1 MMKKE
6 KVKVYTYTRVSTAM
20 QIDGYSLDAQK
31 SRMKAYAEFNDYE
44 IVGEYEDAGKS
55 GKSIEGRVEFNRM
68 MEDIKSG
75 KDGVSYVLV
84 FKLSRFG
91 RNAADVLSTLQ
102 VMQDFGVNLICVE
115 DGIDSSK
122 DAGKLMISVLSAVA
136 EIERENIRVQTM
148 EGRIQKAREGKWNG
162 GFAPY
167 GYKLEKGQL
176 FINEEEAAAI
186 RVIFDQY
193 VHTDTGANG
202 LAKYLATHGIHKI
215 QRQNGKNPLF
225 DAALIR
231 RILKNPVYCGKIAYG
246 RRRTEKV
253 HGTRNDYRLVEQDD
267 YLLVDGLHEGI
278 VSEELWHEAQVKLLA
293 QAEKYEHVNRGK
305 DTKIHLLSGIVKC
318 PICGVGMYGNK
329 SIKHK
334 ADGSK
339 YKDFYYYGCKHRTMT
354 HGHKC
359 DFKKQI
365 NEELLD
371 SAVAEV
377 IVKLVSNPKF
387 AAMMQEKISMKVDT
401 SSIEQEIAA
410 HEKQLRQSY
419 SVKARLMDE
428 IDSLD
433 PDDKH
438 YIKRKADLDDR
449 LYKMYDKIEDTE
461 NQLVAARAKKMAI
474 EAEKLTG
481 DNIYKVLIF
490 FDKLYSVMDD
500 QEKRQLMETLL
511 SEVQIYEERQPN
523 GQWLK
528 SIKFKLPIIA
538 EDMSLS
544 LDNDAHIEAVGLHN
558 GGQAVKVVLIC
569 HTPPG
574 AQTRGGIGAGHDD
587 AAGGTLA
594 VIVVGGQAH
603 IDLVIEHQ
611 QAVNA
616 IGHAL
621 GIVGVVIGDAAF
633 IGFGVHLDEGGGGAA
648 HAGKIDLALELK
660 GHAIAGQIVHALEIR
675 GIAGEDVGVI
685 LENVPLPEDHLGLA
699 GVAVHSHDHGGPL
712 GHGGF
717 IEGVR
722 AEHDLHKICRG
733 PAGVH
738 VLVQLALLL
747 HGVQGRLDVVV
758 IDVVGGVIAGADVNV
773 VTGLSHG
780 PGVALAPVLQIAG
793 QNAVHLS
800 GTQRGVGDLVNGVA
814 ALGVNT
820 LLQGLVADGV
830 VVIADDGCQCAVD
843 QADRHNQ
850 GQQNSGAGFERFV
863 HVIPLLKK
871 QFACPCTKNTLSI
884 MCAPTATQYPNII
897 RILLQ

>member
-6 KVKVYTYTRVSTAM
+6 RIKVYIYTRVSTAM

-55 GKSIEGRVEFNRM
+55 GKSIEGRIQFNQM

-167 GYKLEKGQL
+167 GYRLEKGQL

-202 LAKYLATHGIHKI
+202 LAKYLVTHGIHKI

-225 DAALIR
+225 DSALIR

-293 QAEKYEHVNRGK
+293 QAEKYERVNRGK

-318 PICGVGMYGNK
+318 PVCGVGMYGNK

-354 HGHKC
+354 RGHKC

-401 SSIEQEIAA
+401 SAIEQEIAA

-500 QEKRQLMETLL
+500 QEKRQLMESLL

-544 LDNDAHIEAVGLHN
+544 LDNDTHIEAV
-558 GGQAVKVVLIC
+558 C
-569 HTPPG
+569 
-574 AQTRGGIGAGHDD
+574 
-587 AAGGTLA
+587 
-594 VIVVGGQAH
+594 
-603 IDLVIEHQ
+603 
-611 QAVNA
+611 
-616 IGHAL
+616 
-621 GIVGVVIGDAAF
+621 
-633 IGFGVHLDEGGGGAA
+633 
-648 HAGKIDLALELK
+648 
-660 GHAIAGQIVHALEIR
+660 
-675 GIAGEDVGVI
+675 
-685 LENVPLPEDHLGLA
+685 
-699 GVAVHSHDHGGPL
+699 
-712 GHGGF
+712 
-717 IEGVR
+717 
-722 AEHDLHKICRG
+722 
-733 PAGVH
+733 
-738 VLVQLALLL
+738 LL
-747 HGVQGRLDVVV
+747 
-758 IDVVGGVIAGADVNV
+758 
-773 VTGLSHG
+773 
-780 PGVALAPVLQIAG
+780 
-793 QNAVHLS
+793 
-800 GTQRGVGDLVNGVA
+800 
-814 ALGVNT
+814 
-820 LLQGLVADGV
+820 
-830 VVIADDGCQCAVD
+830 
-843 QADRHNQ
+843 
-850 GQQNSGAGFERFV
+850 
-863 HVIPLLKK
+863 
-871 QFACPCTKNTLSI
+871 TKE
-884 MCAPTATQYPNII
+884 
-897 RILLQ
+897 